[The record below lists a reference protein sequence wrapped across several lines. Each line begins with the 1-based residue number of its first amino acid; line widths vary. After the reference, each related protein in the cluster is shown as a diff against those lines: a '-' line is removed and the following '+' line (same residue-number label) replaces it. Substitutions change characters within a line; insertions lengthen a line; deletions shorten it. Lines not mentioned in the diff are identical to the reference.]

1 MQRFAGD
8 GDGDGAA
15 LSSPEGSCSGAL
27 GGMLVVLLVRCLGV
41 VWWQNNVFGGPE
53 QIMHVKIRVQCSDR
67 IHTYSSTSIR
77 RTSSYMTLVDLAR
90 VHVCTIVPVIFIFK
104 ITPIDQERA
113 EQFEVTKYSRYSLG

>member
-15 LSSPEGSCSGAL
+15 LPSPEGSCSGAL

-77 RTSSYMTLVDLAR
+77 RTSSYMTQIHMHDERELVRTHSL
-90 VHVCTIVPVIFIFK
+90 VYNTVILLIL
-104 ITPIDQERA
+104 I
-113 EQFEVTKYSRYSLG
+113 LL

>member
-15 LSSPEGSCSGAL
+15 LPSPEGSCSGAL

-77 RTSSYMTLVDLAR
+77 RTSSYMTLLVDLAR
-90 VHVCTIVPVIFIFK
+90 VRLVHVYHCACHFHLQNHP
-104 ITPIDQERA
+104 DRSRA
-113 EQFEVTKYSRYSLG
+113 SRAI